1 MPRFHKLPPDDPN
14 NTFNQGIRCVSLGD
28 YAMAERYFRQTL
40 TLAPGSPETLL
51 NLGYVLDQLN
61 RSEEALGCYNSIL
74 EVFPEHPKARYNRAA
89 HLLRSGD
96 LCNGFADYEF
106 RFAAIP
112 GADNR
117 SYSQR
122 RWDGSPLSG
131 RSILVYC
138 EQGLGDALMFARYI
152 PFLVEMGGRVILE
165 VQPQL
170 VSLMSGIVGVE
181 QVIVKSGSPPHT
193 DVHIPLLSL
202 PHIFRTE
209 LGTIPSRVPY
219 LLPSESLISI
229 WKDRVS
235 NDSGR
240 VRIGLVWAGKA
251 HPYPNRSCPPGY
263 LEQLFD
269 MPNLHFYSLQVGEQ
283 ERYPL
288 PKVFTERIIDLT
300 AMIRDFSDT
309 AALIVNLDLVITI
322 DTAVAHL
329 AGALGKP
336 VWVMLPHNGDWRWMS
351 DRDDSPWYPSVRLF
365 RQTEAGDWSSVSNRI
380 ATALRNNFPHHTLE
394 SDDSDDIQES
404 LFTAALDNI
413 ESGNST
419 AAIEQLSKI
428 LVHQPDN
435 PAVWFNLGRAYY
447 ENKRFDESEKFYRQ
461 ALELRP
467 ESTAIWFCLGKTL
480 LKQRAYREAELYLR
494 KAHDQMPESI
504 DILLALGSAL
514 VERDNVPEAF
524 ICCRKILALDPG
536 NAVATCNMAY
546 LQLRSGDFAAGFA
559 NFEARLAVEKFRID
573 VRRYPQPRWDGSPLA
588 GKSILVFGEQGMGD
602 VIQFCR
608 YVPLL
613 AERGARVVLEVDPPL
628 VQLLMRLPGAARVVA
643 KSKTPP
649 VTDLYIQMLSLPHL
663 FGTTREAV
671 PNHVPYL
678 SADGEKS
685 AYWQQLLAD
694 DTKLR
699 VGIVWRGSPD
709 NPLDQER
716 SCRLASFSP
725 LANLPGVRFF
735 SLQVGAGRDEIASSA
750 LGTRLVDFCDE
761 LKNFDDTA
769 ALIANLDLVIGV
781 DTATIHLAGALGKP
795 VWILVPLI
803 SDWRWLA
810 GQSSS
815 PWYPTMTVFR
825 QEHSGEWDSVLG
837 RVALA
842 LEKLLGERKSA
853 PDDVEAL
860 YELGVQLKEQGD
872 LAAAERCF
880 RRIVEQEPELPDPL
894 HSLGVVL
901 QLQGRFKEAIGYY
914 RGAIRSD
921 PAFVKAYFNLATSL
935 WKSGVY
941 AEAREALRAT
951 LSLDPAHREAHW
963 LYGMLLLLDGD
974 YGSGWREYEWR
985 WGANAGPV
993 SQLRT
998 DRPEWDGSPLSG
1010 RTLLIHMEQGRG
1022 DMLQFIR
1029 YAPLAAARGGRIIVA
1044 ALGEL
1049 TSLLASVEGVAQ
1061 VVDSTAPLPEFD
1073 LHIPVL
1079 SLPRV
1084 MGTTVETIPASI
1096 PYLKPDKDL
1105 VATWSRKLSDE
1116 SYALRIGIVWSG
1128 NEQPDS
1134 SRSCPFELFAGLFS
1148 VPHARFYSLQVGAA
1162 SPRPCVGLVDYTG
1175 GIRTFSDS
1183 AALICNLDL
1192 VISIDTAVAHLA
1204 GALGMRV
1211 WTLLPFVPDWR
1222 WLLEREDS
1230 PWYPGMVLFRQ
1241 SSPGDWASVL
1251 EQVRLKLT
1259 ELCTD
1264 SSRHNQIG
1272 IALIR
1277 QGQLSR
1283 AAEAF
1288 SLAAELEP
1296 GNAELRA
1303 NLGAALDSLGR
1314 FEDALVCYQAAI
1326 ELKPDFTQAYFN
1338 KGNTCRSLGRL
1349 RDASDSYEKVIAL
1362 APAYLPAFLCL
1373 GETLKEEGRFESART
1388 IFEQALAIDAS
1399 CSDAWQGIAEMCQ
1412 SLDEFDRALEAYSR
1426 ALELE
1431 PGRVAAVNM
1440 MGTVYQALGRL
1451 DEAESCY
1458 RRALEIAPDRR
1469 SVWNNLGT
1477 VLQAQE
1483 RSEEAMEVFRHLI
1496 RQDVNNAEA
1505 HWNLA
1510 LALLS
1515 MGRYA
1520 EGWREY
1526 EWRFQKVNP
1535 VPRRDYPQP
1544 LWDGSPLNGRT
1555 VLLHS
1560 EQGFGDTLQF
1570 ARYAPLVAQA
1580 GGRVVLECQVPS
1592 LKRLLLSLEGAVEV
1606 VVAGTPLPYFD
1617 CHLPLLSL
1625 PGIFSTV
1632 LETVPAHI
1640 PYLAAPPAA
1649 VEEWKVRLGTSHAFR
1664 VGLIW
1669 FGRQSQVL
1677 NRKRSC
1683 PLAFF
1688 APLAAIPNVELF
1700 SLQVGDGSEQLHDL
1714 SFPVIDVSEH
1724 IEDFADTAACM
1735 ANLDLVITI
1744 DSAGAHL
1751 AGAIGVRTWTLL
1763 PYGADWRWLQ
1773 NRSDSPWYPTMRLF
1787 RQESRGDWPAVIVSV
1802 ADALQACVKSAGRPT
1817 ASVLNTEAYHTPER
1831 VHGSLRVGLAWSGR
1845 QDNPLNRKRSCPFDA
1860 LAPLFEIPGVSFFNL
1875 QLDGPAAVS
1884 DRLVDLT
1891 AHIHNFEDTAALM
1904 ANLDLVIS
1912 IDTSVAHLAGAS
1924 GRPTWVLL
1932 SHVADWRWLTYRGDS
1947 PWYPG
1952 VRLFHQPYHGDWAGV
1967 VREVAA
1973 QLAQLAGS
1981 ILDLDSRN
1989 LVADAEFGRTTE
2001 REMLE
2006 QQLGSHR
2013 EIARLHDLLPDA
2025 HLDVGASLAL
2035 LGRHDEAVE
2044 SFRRVL
2050 ELDGD
2055 HIAGHLN
2062 LAYSLLAL
2070 GSYSEGW
2077 RHFEW
2082 RLLKLD
2088 SSQLPP
2094 WPMLRQEE
2102 ITTHHNG
2109 TSLLVHCE
2117 QGYGDTIQFS
2127 RFLPLLSAVGYRIT
2141 VSCQPPLASLMASV
2155 EGVNE
2160 VVPHGE
2166 LLPACD
2172 RQVLLL
2178 SLPHLFST
2186 TIETVPGHVPYLGA
2200 REPLKEAWKTA
2211 LERKLQ
2217 KV

>member
-1 MPRFHKLPPDDPN
+1 MRDLVVPDNPEAWFDS
-14 NTFNQGIRCVSLGD
+14 GIAAAKQGD
-28 YAMAERYFRQTL
+28 YAKAENCFRHTL
-40 TLAPGSPETLL
+40 TLAPESLETQL
-51 NLGYVLDQLN
+51 NLGYVLDQLG
-61 RSEEALGCYNSIL
+61 RPDEAQVWYNSVIAAS
-74 EVFPEHPKARYNRAA
+74 PSHPKARYNRAA

-96 LCNGFADYEF
+96 LINGFADYEF
-106 RFAAIP
+106 RFAAVP

-117 SYSQR
+117 SYSQP
-122 RWDGSPLSG
+122 RWDGSPLLG

-152 PFLVEMGGRVILE
+152 PFLAEMGGRVILE
-165 VQPQL
+165 AQPQL
-170 VSLMSGIVGVE
+170 VSLLSGLGGVE
-181 QVIVKSGSPPHT
+181 RVVVKSGTPPLT

-202 PHIFRTE
+202 PHVFQTTQD
-209 LGTIPSRVPY
+209 TIPDHVPY
-219 LLPSESLISI
+219 LLPSEPLVSI

-235 NDSGR
+235 DDSGR
-240 VRIGLVWAGKA
+240 VRIGLVWAGKV
-251 HPYPNRSCPPGY
+251 HPYPNRSCPPEY
-263 LEQLFD
+263 LEPLFYV
-269 MPNLHFYSLQVGEQ
+269 PGLQFYSLQVGEQ
-283 ERYPL
+283 DRDLL
-288 PKVFTERIIDLT
+288 PKAFLERMIDLT
-300 AMIRDFSDT
+300 GMIRDFSDT

-336 VWVMLPHNGDWRWMS
+336 VWVMLPHEADWRWMRDRS
-351 DRDDSPWYPSVRLF
+351 DSAWYPSMRLF
-365 RQTEAGDWSSVSNRI
+365 RQAEVGDWSMV
-380 ATALRNNFPHHTLE
+380 AGQVVMALQDCYAHETE
-394 SDDSDDIQES
+394 SDAAEDVLEA
-404 LFTAALDNI
+404 LFTSALDNI

-419 AAIEQLSKI
+419 AAIEQLNKI
-428 LVHQPDN
+428 LVYQPDN

-447 ENKRFDESEKFYRQ
+447 EHKRFDESEKFYRQ

-467 ESTAIWFCLGKTL
+467 ESPAIWFCLGQAL
-480 LKQRAYREAELYLR
+480 LKRKAYNEAESYLR
-494 KAHDQMPESI
+494 KAHGQLPESV
-504 DILLALGSAL
+504 DILRALGSAL
-514 VERDNVPEAF
+514 VELDNVPEAF
-524 ICCRKILALDPG
+524 ICCRKILALEPG
-536 NAVATCNMAY
+536 NAVATFNMAY
-546 LQLRSGDFAAGFA
+546 LQLRNGDFASGFA

-573 VRRYPQPRWDGSPLA
+573 VRRYSQPRWDGSSLD

-602 VIQFCR
+602 VVQFCR
-608 YVPLL
+608 YIPLL
-613 AERGARVVLEVDPPL
+613 AERGARIVLEVDPPL
-628 VQLLMRLPGAARVVA
+628 VQLLARLPGVTQVVA
-643 KSKTPP
+643 KSKASPH
-649 VTDLYIQMLSLPHL
+649 TDCYVQLLSLPYL
-663 FGTTREAV
+663 CGTTLETV
-671 PNHVPYL
+671 PKQVPYL
-678 SADGEKS
+678 WADGEKC

-694 DTKLR
+694 EAKLR
-699 VGIVWRGSPD
+699 VGIVWRGNPD

-716 SCRLASFSP
+716 SCSLAAFSP
-725 LANLPGVRFF
+725 LAKLSGACFY
-735 SLQVGAGRDEIASSA
+735 SLQVGAGRDDIATS
-750 LGTRLVDFCDE
+750 GMQLVDYCDQ
-761 LKNFDDTA
+761 LKSFDDTA

-795 VWILVPLI
+795 VWILVPHI

-810 GQSSS
+810 GQNSS

-825 QEHSGEWDSVLG
+825 QENSGDWDSVLG

-842 LEKLLGERKSA
+842 LEKLLGERKSTLDEI
-853 PDDVEAL
+853 PDVETL
-860 YELGVQLKEQGD
+860 YELGVQLKEQGN
-872 LAAAERCF
+872 LVAAERCF
-880 RRIVEQEPELPDPL
+880 RRIVELEPELPDPQ

-901 QLQGRFKEAIGYY
+901 QLQGRFREAIDHY
-914 RGAIRSD
+914 RAAINSD
-921 PAFVKAYFNLATSL
+921 PVFIKAHFNLATSL
-935 WKSGVY
+935 WRSGVY
-941 AEAREALRAT
+941 AEAMEVLRAT

-963 LYGMLLLLDGD
+963 LYGMLLLLTGD
-974 YGSGWREYEWR
+974 YDNGWSEYEWR
-985 WGANAGPV
+985 WGAAAGPV
-993 SQLRT
+993 SQLRS

-1010 RTLLIHMEQGRG
+1010 RRLLIHMEQGRG

-1049 TSLLASVEGVAQ
+1049 ASLLASVEGVAQ
-1061 VVDSTAPLPEFD
+1061 VVDSTTPLPEFD
-1073 LHIPVL
+1073 LHIPVM

-1084 MGTTVETIPASI
+1084 MGTTVETIPAKI
-1096 PYLKPDKDL
+1096 PYLKPDKEL
-1105 VATWSRKLSDE
+1105 VAAWFRKLSGE
-1116 SYALRIGIVWSG
+1116 PYALRIGIVWSG

-1134 SRSCPFELFAGLFS
+1134 SRSCPFERLAGLFS
-1148 VPHARFYSLQVGAA
+1148 VPHARFYSLQVGDTL
-1162 SPRPCVGLVDYTG
+1162 PHQCDGLVDYTAE
-1175 GIRTFSDS
+1175 IRTFSDS
-1183 AALICNLDL
+1183 AALVSNLDL

-1204 GALGMRV
+1204 GALGRPV

-1230 PWYPGMVLFRQ
+1230 RWYPGMVLFRQ
-1241 SSPGDWASVL
+1241 PSPGDWTSVL

-1259 ELCTD
+1259 ELCNG
-1264 SSRHNQIG
+1264 SSWHNQAG
-1272 IALIR
+1272 IALVQ

-1296 GNAELRA
+1296 GNAEFRA
-1303 NLGAALDSLGR
+1303 NLGAVLDGLGR

-1326 ELKPDFTQAYFN
+1326 ELKPDFTQAHFN

-1362 APAYLPAFLCL
+1362 APAYVPAFLCL
-1373 GETLKEEGRFESART
+1373 GETLKEEGRFEPART
-1388 IFEQALAIDAS
+1388 IFERVLAIDAS
-1399 CSDAWQGIAEMCQ
+1399 CSDAWQGIAEICQ
-1412 SLDEFDRALEAYSR
+1412 SLDEFDRALEAYGR

-1431 PGRVAAVNM
+1431 PGRVAAINM
-1440 MGTVYQALGRL
+1440 LGTVHQALGRL
-1451 DEAESCY
+1451 KEAESCY
-1458 RRALEIAPDRR
+1458 RRALEIDPDRR

-1483 RSEEAMEVFRHLI
+1483 RTEEAMEVFRYLVM
-1496 RQDVNNAEA
+1496 QDANNAEA
-1505 HWNLA
+1505 HWNLS

-1515 MGRYA
+1515 MGRYP

-1570 ARYAPLVAQA
+1570 ARYAPLVAQT

-1606 VVAGTPLPYFD
+1606 VVAGTALPYFD

-1625 PGIFSTV
+1625 PGIFSTT
-1632 LETVPAHI
+1632 LETLPAHI

-1649 VEEWKVRLGTSHAFR
+1649 VEEWKGRMGTSPAFR

-1700 SLQVGDGSEQLHDL
+1700 SLQVGEGSEQLHDI
-1714 SFPVIDVSEH
+1714 SFTVVDFTECIK
-1724 IEDFADTAACM
+1724 DFADTAACM

-1773 NRSDSPWYPTMRLF
+1773 KRLDSPWYPTMRLF
-1787 RQESRGDWPAVIVSV
+1787 RQESRGGWLAVIDSV
-1802 ADALQACVKSAGRPT
+1802 ADALNTCVNTAGLSD
-1817 ASVLNTEAYHTPER
+1817 ASVQNAADYHAPER
-1831 VHGSLRVGLAWSGR
+1831 AHGLRVGLAWSGR
-1845 QDNPLNRKRSCPFDA
+1845 QDNPLNRKRSCPFAA
-1860 LAPLFEIPGVSFFNL
+1860 LAPLFDIPKVSFFNL
-1875 QLDGPAAVS
+1875 QLDGPDAVD

-1912 IDTSVAHLAGAS
+1912 IDTSVAHLAAAS

-1932 SHVADWRWLTYRGDS
+1932 SHVADWRWVTCGGDN

-1952 VRLFHQPYHGDWAGV
+1952 VKLFHQPHHGDWAGV
-1967 VREVAA
+1967 VREVAG
-1973 QLAQLAGS
+1973 QLAHLAGS
-1981 ILDLDSRN
+1981 TLDLDCRN
-1989 LVADAEFGRTTE
+1989 LVADTECGRPAE
-2001 REMLE
+2001 RELLE
-2006 QQLGSHR
+2006 QQLGRHR
-2013 EIARLHDLLPDA
+2013 EIARLHNSLPDA

-2055 HIAGHLN
+2055 HIVGHLN

-2070 GSYSEGW
+2070 GNYSEGW
-2077 RHFEW
+2077 HHFEW

-2088 SSQLPP
+2088 PSRLPP
-2094 WPMLRQEE
+2094 WPMLRREE
-2102 ITTHHNG
+2102 IEGRQNG

-2127 RFLPLLSAVGYRIT
+2127 RFLPLLSAAGYRIT
-2141 VSCQPPLASLMASV
+2141 VSCQPPLVSLMASV
-2155 EGVNE
+2155 AGVNE

-2186 TIETVPGHVPYLGA
+2186 TLETVPGHVPYLGA
-2200 REPLKEAWKTA
+2200 REPLKDAWKTA
-2211 LERKLQ
+2211 LERKFQ

>member
-1 MPRFHKLPPDDPN
+1 MPN
-14 NTFNQGIRCVSLGD
+14 NPEVWFGRGIAALQRGD
-28 YAMAERYFRQTL
+28 YAGAENCFRRTL
-40 TLAPGSPETLL
+40 ELAPDSREPLL
-51 NLGYVLDQLN
+51 NLGYALDNQDRPDEALRCYESVLEIDPGNAKAHYN
-61 RSEEALGCYNSIL
+61 RS
-74 EVFPEHPKARYNRAA
+74 A
-89 HLLRSGD
+89 HQLRSGD
-96 LCNGFADYEF
+96 LRNGFADYEF

-117 SYSQR
+117 AYIQP

-152 PFLVEMGGRVILE
+152 LFLVKMGARVILE

-170 VSLMSGIVGVE
+170 VSLMSGIEGVN
-181 QVIVKSGSPPHT
+181 QVVVKSGTPPLT

-202 PHIFRTE
+202 PHVFQTT
-209 LGTIPSRVPY
+209 LDSVPNHVPY
-219 LLPSESLISI
+219 LLPSDVLVST
-229 WKDRVS
+229 WKSRVQV
-235 NDSGR
+235 DSGIR
-240 VRIGLVWAGKA
+240 RIGLVWAGKL
-251 HPYPNRSCPPGY
+251 HPYPNRSCPPEY
-263 LEQLFD
+263 LEPLLNV
-269 MPNLHFYSLQVGEQ
+269 PRLRFYSLQIGDQ
-283 ERYPL
+283 GRYPL
-288 PKVFTERIIDLT
+288 PKAFSEKMVDLT
-300 AMIRDFSDT
+300 GMIRDFSDT
-309 AALIVNLDLVITI
+309 AALIQNLDLVITI
-322 DTAVAHL
+322 DTATAHL

-336 VWVMLPHNGDWRWMS
+336 VWVMLPHNADWRWLS
-351 DRDDSPWYPSVRLF
+351 DRDDSPWYPSMRLF
-365 RQTEAGDWSSVSNRI
+365 RQTEAGNWATVSKRIVVALQDDLSPCSMESS
-380 ATALRNNFPHHTLE
+380 
-394 SDDSDDIQES
+394 DSDDMQDS
-404 LFTAALDNI
+404 LFNSALDNI
-413 ESGNST
+413 ESGNPGH
-419 AAIEQLSKI
+419 AVEQLSR
-428 LVHQPDN
+428 LGVLQPDN

-447 ENKRFDESEKFYRQ
+447 ENRQFREAEQFYRQ
-461 ALELRP
+461 ALRLRP
-467 ESTAIWFCLGKTL
+467 ESPAIWFCLGQAL
-480 LKQRAYREAELYLR
+480 LKRKAYGEAEPYLR
-494 KAHDQMPESI
+494 RAHGRMPESV

-514 VERDNVPEAF
+514 VALDNVPEAF
-524 ICCRKILALDPG
+524 ICCRKMLALEPE
-536 NAVATCNMAY
+536 NAVATYNMAY
-546 LQLRSGDFAAGFA
+546 LQLRSGDFAAGFS

-573 VRRYPQPRWDGSPLA
+573 TRRYSQPRWDGSALD

-602 VIQFCR
+602 VLQFCR
-608 YVPLL
+608 YIPLL
-613 AERGARVVLEVDPPL
+613 AERGAHVVLEVDPPL
-628 VQLLMRLPGAARVVA
+628 VQLLTRLPGVAHVVA

-649 VTDLYIQMLSLPHL
+649 LTDCYVQLLSLPHL
-663 FGTTREAV
+663 CGTTRETV
-671 PNHVPYL
+671 PKQIPYIGT
-678 SADGEKS
+678 DNEKC
-685 AYWQQLLAD
+685 AYWQQLVAD
-694 DTKLR
+694 ETKLR
-699 VGIVWRGSPD
+699 VGIVWRGNPD
-709 NPLDQER
+709 NPVDQER
-716 SCRLASFSP
+716 SCSLAAFLP
-725 LANLPGVRFF
+725 LANVSGVRFY
-735 SLQVGAGRDEIASSA
+735 SLQVGAGRDEISASA
-750 LGTRLVDFCDE
+750 FGRQLVDYCDQ
-761 LKNFDDTA
+761 LKSFDDTA
-769 ALIANLDLVIGV
+769 ALIANLDLIIGV

-795 VWILVPLI
+795 TWVVLPHIY
-803 SDWRWLA
+803 DWRWLA
-810 GQSSS
+810 GESSS
-815 PWYPTMTVFR
+815 PWYPSVMVFW
-825 QEHSGEWDSVLG
+825 QKQAGDWDEVMG

-842 LEKLLGERKSA
+842 LEKLLDGKESNPEEMTDIA
-853 PDDVEAL
+853 AC
-860 YELGVQLKEQGD
+860 YNLGAQFKEQGN
-872 LAAAERCF
+872 LAEAERCF
-880 RRIVEQEPELPDPL
+880 RRIVEQEPELPDPQ

-901 QLQGRFKEAIGYY
+901 QLQGRFVEAIDHY
-914 RGAIRSD
+914 RAAISSD

-935 WKSGVY
+935 WRSGVY
-941 AEAREALRAT
+941 AEAMEALRTT
-951 LSLDPAHREAHW
+951 LSLDPTHREAHW
-963 LYGMLLLLDGD
+963 LYGMLLLLSGE
-974 YGSGWREYEWR
+974 YGRGWQEYEWR

-1084 MGTTVETIPASI
+1084 MGTTIETIPASI

-1162 SPRPCVGLVDYTG
+1162 SPRPCDGLVDYTG

-1183 AALICNLDL
+1183 AALISTLDL

-1204 GALGMRV
+1204 GALGMPV

-1222 WLLEREDS
+1222 WLLQRPDS

-1241 SSPGDWASVL
+1241 PAPGDWTSVF

-1259 ELCTD
+1259 ELCTG

-1272 IALIR
+1272 IALVR
-1277 QGQLSR
+1277 QGQLCR

-1296 GNAELRA
+1296 GNAEFRA
-1303 NLGAALDSLGR
+1303 NLGAALDGLGR

-1326 ELKPDFTQAYFN
+1326 ELKPDFTQAHFN

-1349 RDASDSYEKVIAL
+1349 RDASDSYEKVITL
-1362 APAYLPAFLCL
+1362 APAYVPAFLCL

-1388 IFEQALAIDAS
+1388 IFERVLAINPS
-1399 CSDAWQGIAEMCQ
+1399 CSDAWQGIAEICQ
-1412 SLDEFDRALEAYSR
+1412 SLDEFDRALEAYGR

-1431 PGRVAAVNM
+1431 PGRVAAINM
-1440 MGTVYQALGRL
+1440 LGTVHQALGRL

-1458 RRALEIAPDRR
+1458 RRALEIDPDRR

-1483 RSEEAMEVFRHLI
+1483 RTEEAMEVLRHLVS
-1496 RQDVNNAEA
+1496 QDPNNAEA
-1505 HWNLA
+1505 HWNLS

-1515 MGRYA
+1515 MGRYP

-1570 ARYAPLVAQA
+1570 SRYAPLVAQT
-1580 GGRVVLECQVPS
+1580 GGRVILECQVPS
-1592 LKRLLLSLEGAVEV
+1592 LKRLLHSLGEGVEV

-1700 SLQVGDGSEQLHDL
+1700 SLQVGEGSEQLHDL
-1714 SFPVIDVSEH
+1714 SFPVVDVSEY

-1773 NRSDSPWYPTMRLF
+1773 NRTDSPWYPTMRLF
-1787 RQESRGDWPAVIVSV
+1787 RQESRGDWPAVIDSV
-1802 ADALQACVKSAGRPT
+1802 AEALQACVKSAGLSA
-1817 ASVLNTEAYHTPER
+1817 ASVQNAADCHAPER
-1831 VHGSLRVGLAWSGR
+1831 AHRLRVGLAWSGR
-1845 QDNPLNRKRSCPFDA
+1845 QDNPLNRKRSCPFTA

-1875 QLDGPAAVS
+1875 QLEGQDAAD

-1891 AHIHNFEDTAALM
+1891 SHIHNFEDTAALM

-1912 IDTSVAHLAGAS
+1912 IDTSVAHLAGAT
-1924 GRPTWVLL
+1924 GRPMWVLL

-1952 VRLFHQPYHGDWAGV
+1952 VRLFHQPHHGDWAGV
-1967 VREVAA
+1967 VREVAG

-1981 ILDLDSRN
+1981 TLDLDSRN
-1989 LVADAEFGRTTE
+1989 LVADAECGRTTE

-2055 HIAGHLN
+2055 HMAGHLN

-2070 GSYSEGW
+2070 GNYSEGW
-2077 RHFEW
+2077 HHFEW

-2102 ITTHHNG
+2102 ITTHQNG

-2127 RFLPLLSAVGYRIT
+2127 RFLPLLSAAGYRIT

-2155 EGVNE
+2155 DGVNE
-2160 VVPHGE
+2160 IVPHGE
-2166 LLPACD
+2166 ILPACD

-2186 TIETVPGHVPYLGA
+2186 TLETVPGHVPYLNA
-2200 REPLKEAWKTA
+2200 REQLKKAWKTA
-2211 LERKLQ
+2211 LERKYQ